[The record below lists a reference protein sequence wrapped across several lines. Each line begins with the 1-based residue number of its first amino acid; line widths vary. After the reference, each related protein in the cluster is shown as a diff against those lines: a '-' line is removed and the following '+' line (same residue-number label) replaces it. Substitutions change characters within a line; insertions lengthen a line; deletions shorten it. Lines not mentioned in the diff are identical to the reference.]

1 VTGVSTTS
9 ATVVSS
15 ISKSTGTFVTGASIS
30 ASLSRVV
37 GVALTS
43 ATGAGQ
49 TVTIL
54 VLPSRI

>member
-1 VTGVSTTS
+1 VTGVSTTP

-15 ISKSTGTFVTGASIS
+15 ISKSTGSFVTGVSVS
-30 ASLSRVV
+30 ASLSRVL
-37 GVALTS
+37 GIALTS

-54 VLPSRI
+54 VMPSRI